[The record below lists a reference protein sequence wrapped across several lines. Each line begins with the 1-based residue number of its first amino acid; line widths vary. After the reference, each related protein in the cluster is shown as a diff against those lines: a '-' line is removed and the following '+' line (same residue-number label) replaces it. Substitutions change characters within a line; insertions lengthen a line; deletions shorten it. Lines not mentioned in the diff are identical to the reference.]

1 MPLVTIHAER
11 KSRGIVRLARTLE
24 VRECFYLDAGRGGG
38 ERCDDGDADD
48 EEEEAEDEDDLAED
62 EDDGFVEG
70 GVVGGT
76 PRNLVRLSL
85 SRTVSFWPGRR
96 LRARLKG

>member
-24 VRECFYLDAGRGGG
+24 VRECFYLDAGRGG
-38 ERCDDGDADD
+38 EQCDGGDADD
-48 EEEEAEDEDDLAED
+48 DEEAEDEDDLAED